1 MKKITKVGLGFAAV
15 AATVTAGTIVVV
27 AAGNS
32 GRPTFTMANP
42 ADYVVFNSII
52 DNEIGDERTFVAA
65 SQWTGNNKDN
75 NFTDDTQV
83 EDGKEYVVR
92 MYVHNNAKSSLGL
105 VANNVRAYVNL
116 PTNTATSIEV
126 HGKIYSSNAKP
137 TEVSDGTRFVS
148 KNGKKFNLAYVDGS
162 ASYSNIDKNGN
173 KRTFKLTTDLFT
185 TTGSLLGYDKMDGNI
200 PGCNEYSGYLTFHVK
215 AQFEKEEETSDLN
228 IQKEVQIDGTDGWSE
243 SVQAK
248 AGDTIRYRLH
258 VTNTG
263 NTQID
268 NVSVR
273 DILPAGMSYVKGST
287 IMKNTAHPDGVAL
300 NDGITGKGVNIGSM
314 KSKAGAYIFFKA
326 KVDSAV
332 FDKCGNTL
340 LRNVAQ
346 VIGDKVSKVREDGA
360 DVTVNGKTCTDGFTL
375 DKKVRIG
382 TNEFAED
389 IKAKA
394 GDKVEYRIQFKNT
407 GNTDLNNVVIRDVL
421 PENMTYV
428 KNSTKVEDKSVAD
441 GVISDKG
448 INIGTVKAGKTVN
461 IYFFVTVNGAL
472 ADVCE
477 DVNLVNTAKAKYNND
492 DKTEKSDTAVVKIDG
507 KDCSDKDRPGFTI
520 NKMVQLDG
528 GKDWAENVTAKAG
541 DKLRYRIQFKN
552 IGNTTLNN
560 VVIRDILPAG
570 VSYVKGSTVLYNAE
584 NTNGKTLDD
593 GIVSAQG
600 INIGSYAKGTT
611 ATIYFYAT
619 VDGAYADK
627 CDDSVLTNVA
637 KGKYNNDD
645 KTEKSDTAD
654 VTVNGK
660 ECKDTPP
667 TTPPTTPEL
676 PKTGAE
682 TVISSVV
689 GAAGIA
695 TAATYYII
703 SRKKLN

>member
-65 SQWTGNNKDN
+65 SPWTGNNKDN
-75 NFTDDTQV
+75 VYTDDTQV

-185 TTGSLLGYDKMDGNI
+185 KTGSLLGYDKMDGNI

-248 AGDTIRYRLH
+248 AGDTVRYRLH

-300 NDGITGKGVNIGSM
+300 NDGILVN
-314 KSKAGAYIFFKA
+314 
-326 KVDSAV
+326 
-332 FDKCGNTL
+332 NT
-340 LRNVAQ
+340 
-346 VIGDKVSKVREDGA
+346 
-360 DVTVNGKTCTDGFTL
+360 
-375 DKKVRIG
+375 
-382 TNEFAED
+382 
-389 IKAKA
+389 
-394 GDKVEYRIQFKNT
+394 
-407 GNTDLNNVVIRDVL
+407 RDVHICCQFL
-421 PENMTYV
+421 IV
-428 KNSTKVEDKSVAD
+428 GSADKSVLID
-441 GVISDKG
+441 CVL
-448 INIGTVKAGKTVN
+448 
-461 IYFFVTVNGAL
+461 NGSGQSSL
-472 ADVCE
+472 C
-477 DVNLVNTAKAKYNND
+477 
-492 DKTEKSDTAVVKIDG
+492 
-507 KDCSDKDRPGFTI
+507 
-520 NKMVQLDG
+520 
-528 GKDWAENVTAKAG
+528 
-541 DKLRYRIQFKN
+541 
-552 IGNTTLNN
+552 
-560 VVIRDILPAG
+560 
-570 VSYVKGSTVLYNAE
+570 
-584 NTNGKTLDD
+584 
-593 GIVSAQG
+593 
-600 INIGSYAKGTT
+600 
-611 ATIYFYAT
+611 
-619 VDGAYADK
+619 
-627 CDDSVLTNVA
+627 
-637 KGKYNNDD
+637 
-645 KTEKSDTAD
+645 TAD
-654 VTVNGK
+654 TNKGQQCNK
-660 ECKDTPP
+660 H
-667 TTPPTTPEL
+667 
-676 PKTGAE
+676 
-682 TVISSVV
+682 
-689 GAAGIA
+689 
-695 TAATYYII
+695 
-703 SRKKLN
+703 KLKVFFHCV